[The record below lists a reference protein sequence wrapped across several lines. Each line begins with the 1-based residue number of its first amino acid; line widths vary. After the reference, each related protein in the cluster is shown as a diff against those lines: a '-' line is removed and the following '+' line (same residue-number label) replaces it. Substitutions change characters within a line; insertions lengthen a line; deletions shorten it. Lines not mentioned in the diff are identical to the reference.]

1 MTMVDD
7 GPRFEFVCLTVTIDK
22 LLREE
27 DGGEEVAGMLL
38 LLLLLLLQLVAA
50 VRKVFEVFHK
60 SCL

>member
-1 MTMVDD
+1 MFDSYNRQVA
-7 GPRFEFVCLTVTIDK
+7 GQA
-22 LLREE
+22 
-27 DGGEEVAGMLL
+27 EEVAGML

>member
-1 MTMVDD
+1 MVDD

-38 LLLLLLLQLVAA
+38 LLLLLQLVAA

>member
-38 LLLLLLLQLVAA
+38 LLLLLLQLVAA

>member
-22 LLREE
+22 LLREA
-27 DGGEEVAGMLL
+27 GEEVAGM
-38 LLLLLLLQLVAA
+38 LLLLLQLVAA